1 MKRQLSNAVNRL
13 HARVILLSRGGVRN
27 AEIAQRCGCSPC
39 WVRQIIHRFDE
50 GGIDAITWYPYYC
63 HRAGPRKFLA
73 DVTEQIAEVALSPP
87 QQLIG
92 MSVWS
97 LPKLREYLLAQKV
110 VASISIER
118 LRQVLHERK
127 VRWRH
132 TKTWK
137 DSADP
142 QFWPKYRRI
151 RRLYARRPEGRGAGV
166 RRGPP
171 DRTVLHP
178 DRGIVA
184 QPHRVPLRGPAKV
197 RPGQHRLPHPRG
209 PAGGH
214 RQLPRVAQRHA

>member
-110 VASISIER
+110 PPQLGQRPDAHADALREYLLAQKVVASISIER
-118 LRQVLHERK
+118 LRQVLHE
-127 VRWRH
+127 
-132 TKTWK
+132 
-137 DSADP
+137 
-142 QFWPKYRRI
+142 
-151 RRLYARRPEGRGAGV
+151 
-166 RRGPP
+166 
-171 DRTVLHP
+171 
-178 DRGIVA
+178 
-184 QPHRVPLRGPAKV
+184 
-197 RPGQHRLPHPRG
+197 
-209 PAGGH
+209 
-214 RQLPRVAQRHA
+214 